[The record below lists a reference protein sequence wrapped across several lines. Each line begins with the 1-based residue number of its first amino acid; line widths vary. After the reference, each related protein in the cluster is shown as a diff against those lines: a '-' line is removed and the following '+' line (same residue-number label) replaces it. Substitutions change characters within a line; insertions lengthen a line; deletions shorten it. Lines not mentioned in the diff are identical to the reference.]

1 MHSTLVSAA
10 LLLAMAA
17 AGTASA
23 NAISLPPSS
32 AAQSALVTVG
42 IGDKVWSNQLL
53 TWEAVEGTDRFR
65 LAGGPLT
72 WTDPT
77 SGSSLTIGGGTWFDP
92 DPVLAFSASA
102 TNNTGAAMLYSFS
115 FNAPLLPNLVG
126 PVTSHAELR
135 VALTDGDHSGNSTT
149 FVLPP
154 SDFMLKS
161 YDFSTAGVIPKN
173 VDVGPAFYYDGMGLA
188 LYEATSSLVCGQPC
202 TTMSTQL
209 SFFLSAHDTVGF
221 SGLVE
226 QTQVPLP
233 GAIYLLGSGLAG
245 LWGVAGRR
253 RRSLQTSAA

>member
-1 MHSTLVSAA
+1 MRSTPVSAA
-10 LLLAMAA
+10 LLLAIAA
-17 AGTASA
+17 AGTA
-23 NAISLPPSS
+23 NATAIDLPPVG
-32 AAQSALVTVG
+32 ATQSALVTVG
-42 IGDKVWSNQLL
+42 IGDQVWSNQLL

-65 LAGGPLT
+65 LAGGPVT
-72 WTDPT
+72 WTDPAT
-77 SGSSLTIGGGTWFDP
+77 GSSLTIGGGTWFDP

-154 SDFMLKS
+154 TDFMLKS
-161 YDFSTAGVIPKN
+161 YDFSAAGVIPKN
-173 VDVGPAFYYDGMGLA
+173 VDVGPAYYYDGVGLA
-188 LYEATSSLVCGQPC
+188 LYQATSSLVCGQPC
-202 TTMSTQL
+202 TTMSAQL
-209 SFFLSAHDTVGF
+209 SFFLSGHDTVGF

-233 GAIYLLGSGLAG
+233 AALYLFGSGIAG
-245 LWGVAGRR
+245 LWCFAGRR
-253 RRSLQTSAA
+253 RRSLQTSVA